1 MSNNGGS
8 GDLTPEQMQL
18 ICIGFLAIAMGLV
31 PFGALLDPVRDWL
44 LASHV
49 MVPSA
54 QALLEIPGTG
64 IGLDLP
70 RLIILAAVA
79 IGIIAGAVLIV
90 RRKSVDD

>member
-8 GDLTPEQMQL
+8 GDLPPEQMQL
-18 ICIGFLAIAMGLV
+18 ICIGFFALALGLI
-31 PFGALLDPVRDWL
+31 PFGAILDPVRDWL

-54 QALLEIPGTG
+54 QALIEIPGTG

-70 RLIILAAVA
+70 RLIILAATA
-79 IGIIAGAVLIV
+79 LGIMALAVLIV
-90 RRKSVDD
+90 RRRSVDD

>member
-8 GDLTPEQMQL
+8 GDLTPDQMQL
-18 ICIGFLAIAMGLV
+18 ICIGFLAMGII

-54 QALLEIPGTG
+54 QALIEIPGTG

-70 RLIILAAVA
+70 RLIILAAAAV
-79 IGIIAGAVLIV
+79 GIIAGTVLIV